1 MIGNFYQNLS
11 FVKPLN
17 PIIGETCEASYND
30 GTQLYSE
37 QIGHH
42 PPVSYFLV
50 IGPNESYRYYGNYN
64 YASSAG
70 LNSVT
75 LKNSGAREIL
85 FKDG

>member
-1 MIGNFYQNLS
+1 
-11 FVKPLN
+11 
-17 PIIGETCEASYND
+17 
-30 GTQLYSE
+30 
-37 QIGHH
+37 
-42 PPVSYFLV
+42 VSYFLV